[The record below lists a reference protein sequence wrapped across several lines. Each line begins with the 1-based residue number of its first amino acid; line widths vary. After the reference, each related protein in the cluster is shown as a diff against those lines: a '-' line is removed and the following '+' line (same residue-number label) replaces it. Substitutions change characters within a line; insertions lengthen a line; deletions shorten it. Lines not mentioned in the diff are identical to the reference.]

1 MSVSNTPRVR
11 SSLSKQ
17 TTLSP
22 YGMGNSDDDDD
33 DNRQNSISN
42 SLLNDDLLSRVNSA
56 NDGGPI
62 ERKTSMP
69 REPDRKRKDNINQKI
84 QELHKL
90 IPTDFFADLGEKN
103 TGTKDGKP
111 NKGQILSKSVDYI
124 LWLQNEVDV
133 RNRREVELSL
143 VLKSVRSPNP
153 VGDLNQGSPDN
164 NNNNNNST
172 VAEVMLGKIGVGPLA
187 ETEQ

>member
-1 MSVSNTPRVR
+1 MSLSNTPRIR

-22 YGMGNSDDDDD
+22 HGNSQSDGDGNGNRSGSAFGDEPAAS
-33 DNRQNSISN
+33 DNDNEDNETS
-42 SLLNDDLLSRVNSA
+42 LSRVVSA
-56 NDGGPI
+56 NDGGSI
-62 ERKTSMP
+62 ERKTSAV

-84 QELHKL
+84 QELHDL
-90 IPTDFFADLGEKN
+90 IPREFFADLGEKN

-133 RNRREVELSL
+133 RNRREVELAL
-143 VLKSVRSPNP
+143 VLKSVGGR
-153 VGDLNQGSPDN
+153 VRDN
-164 NNNNNNST
+164 NT
-172 VAEVMLGKIGVGPLA
+172 VAETMLAKIGVGPLA
-187 ETEQ
+187 EGEH

>member
-1 MSVSNTPRVR
+1 MSLSNTPRIR

-22 YGMGNSDDDDD
+22 IGNEQSDG
-33 DNRQNSISN
+33 DNNGNGSGSAFGDAASDNEDNETPI
-42 SLLNDDLLSRVNSA
+42 SRVVSA
-56 NDGGPI
+56 SDGGPV
-62 ERKTSMP
+62 ERKISAV

-84 QELHKL
+84 QELHDL
-90 IPTDFFADLGEKN
+90 IPREFFADLGEKN

-133 RNRREVELSL
+133 RNRREVELAL
-143 VLKSVRSPNP
+143 VLKSVGGRPR
-153 VGDLNQGSPDN
+153 D
-164 NNNNNNST
+164 NST
-172 VAEVMLGKIGVGPLA
+172 VAETMLAKIGVGPLA
-187 ETEQ
+187 EGEH